1 MRRVIVIGGG
11 AAGMIA
17 AVSAAR
23 RGAAVLLLEKNE
35 KLGKKLFITGKG
47 RCNLTN
53 AADMKTVQ
61 ESVVSN
67 PRFLYS
73 AFQAFTNTD
82 MMRLMEAQGCP
93 LKTERGGRVFPISD
107 HSSDVIRA
115 LERAAR
121 AAGVRVQLNTAV
133 TELITEG
140 EQAELA
146 EPSGKEG
153 DARRRVTAVR
163 LTDGSVLRADAVL
176 LATGGLSYPATGSD
190 GAGHRMAEAVGHGI
204 TEMQP
209 SLVPLLI
216 QEQAVAAELMGLSLK
231 NVAVSVRDG
240 KKEKYSDFG
249 ELLFTH
255 FGVSGPVIL
264 SASAAVG
271 PALRKKKLE
280 LLIDLK
286 PALTEEQLDQRLLR
300 DFSAV
305 RNRDLK
311 NSLSELLPSRLIS
324 ELIRQSGVSPE
335 RKIHDMTREE
345 RSALVRATKALRFTL
360 TGLRGY
366 NEAIVTKG
374 GVRVKEVNP
383 STMESKIVRGLY
395 FAGELLDLDAV
406 TGGFN
411 LQIAWSTGWL
421 AGEKAAEAI
430 CLSGEVGA
438 GRRQRMKTGRK
449 Q

>member
-23 RGAAVLLLEKNE
+23 RGAEVLLLEKNE

-73 AFQAFTNTD
+73 AFQAFTNAD
-82 MMRLMEAQGCP
+82 MMRLIEAQGCP
-93 LKTERGGRVFPISD
+93 LKTERGGRVFPLSD

-115 LERAAR
+115 LERAMR
-121 AAGVRVQLNTAV
+121 AEGVRIQLHTEVEELLTEERPEIAGVSGEKADMQRQ
-133 TELITEG
+133 ITG
-140 EQAELA
+140 
-146 EPSGKEG
+146 
-153 DARRRVTAVR
+153 VR
-163 LTDGSVLRADAVL
+163 LTDRSVLRADAVL
-176 LATGGLSYPATGSD
+176 LATGGLSYPSTGSD
-190 GAGHRMAEAVGHGI
+190 GAGHRMAVAAGHGL

-216 QEQAVAAELMGLSLK
+216 QEQTVAAELMGLSLK
-231 NVAVSVRDG
+231 NVAVSIRDG

-249 ELLFTH
+249 EMLFTH

-264 SASAAVG
+264 SASATVG
-271 PALRKKKLE
+271 PVLRKKKLD
-280 LLIDLK
+280 LFIDLK

-300 DFSAV
+300 DFSTV
-305 RNRDLK
+305 QNRDLK
-311 NSLSELLPSRLIS
+311 NSLSELFPSRLIA
-324 ELIRQSGVSPE
+324 EVIRQSGVSPE

-345 RSALVRATKALRFTL
+345 RSALVRATKALHFTL

-366 NEAIVTKG
+366 NEAIITKG
-374 GVRVKEVNP
+374 GVPVKEVNP
-383 STMESKIVRGLY
+383 STMESKKVRGLY

-421 AGEKAAEAI
+421 AGEKAAEAL
-430 CLSGEVGA
+430 CLPMGDSA
-438 GRRQRMKTGRK
+438 K
-449 Q
+449 